1 MFRALCL
8 LRFISIF
15 VIFVSSF
22 GLAQIS
28 NYAQSRGSAPSSA
41 VQVVYVIDGSTLTT
55 YNVDPQTLQA
65 AKVGT
70 ITLSESIYPG
80 LITSP
85 NGRFLYYSAYQN
97 SSEDDHEL
105 YVYDT
110 YASGLPA
117 NTPIQK
123 MSAKPL
129 AGMLAHPS
137 GKFLYMALV
146 GTSNGLTVPYA
157 VVRNLID
164 ENNGKLSQPVTEAT
178 YQLDSESSGNDCYLS
193 ILGFNPAGTA
203 MYDAILCNGPHGSGS
218 ATYNQRSVDLQT
230 GALGPDQL
238 VYSFSYYAGSSNARV
253 QFEQNL
259 LFAFIGN
266 YNQGPNA
273 DLVDI
278 YQMPNVSTPVI
289 NCTKSMWAVCGN
301 FGYALAHPS
310 GEYVFL
316 MDSANTTDIGEL
328 NLTTQQI
335 VQTSSIPY
343 EVQQFSTD
351 GTIAYGVNDVNGAL
365 DIEIYGF
372 SAASGQ
378 VTQGGTISVPSDLD
392 SWFAAQRY

>member
-8 LRFISIF
+8 RLFIFIL

-22 GLAQIS
+22 GLAQTS
-28 NYAQSRGSAPSSA
+28 NYAQSDGPAPSAA

-65 AKVGT
+65 AEVGT
-70 ITLSESIYPG
+70 IILSESTYPG
-80 LITSP
+80 LIMSP
-85 NGRFLYYSAYQN
+85 NGRFLYYSAYLN

-164 ENNGKLSQPVTEAT
+164 EKNGKLGQPVTEAT
-178 YQLDSESSGNDCYLS
+178 YQLDSEPSGNDCYLS

-203 MYDAILCNGPHGSGS
+203 MYDAILCNGPHASGS

-230 GALGPDQL
+230 GALGPDQQ

-316 MDSANTTDIGEL
+316 LDSANITDIGEV
-328 NLTTQQI
+328 NLSTQQI

-343 EVQQFSTD
+343 EVQQFSAD